1 MNVGFNYYE
10 DVVVGDRFTTD
21 AIVVTESQTHAF
33 AGLSGDFFD
42 LHVDDEFAKGSGPR
56 ARTAHGILGLALT
69 DGLKNRSEY
78 RFRAVAALG
87 WTWKFVGPIHVGDRI
102 QAEISVQAKR
112 ADHFADRGVLTLA
125 FEVKNQRG
133 ELVQEGTHDLI
144 VLRRGRED
152 PARVDGGQPRK

>member
-10 DVVVGDRFTTD
+10 DVVVGDHFTTD

-42 LHVDDEFAKGSGPR
+42 LHVEDEFAKGLGGR
-56 ARTAHGILGLALT
+56 AAHGILGLALT

-112 ADHFADRGVLTLA
+112 PDHFADRGVLTLA

-144 VLRRGRED
+144 VLRRGRDD
-152 PARVDGGQPRK
+152 PTRVDGQPRK